1 MSDFYV
7 KICTSGHVLVDSSP
21 LLGAEFCENC
31 GSKMLSSCPSCG
43 STIDEFDFGGVCF
56 LGVPDY
62 TRPSYCKHCGK
73 PYPWTSAA
81 LESTSL
87 MLQEDSELS
96 ELDRQKLEE
105 SLPDL
110 ISETPKT
117 QLAVIRAKKA
127 LISAS
132 QFTADAL
139 RQFIID
145 FGCELVKS
153 SLGF

>member
-7 KICTSGHVLVDSSP
+7 KICTGGHVVVDSSP
-21 LLGAEFCENC
+21 LRGSEFCESC
-31 GSKMLSSCPSCG
+31 GSKMLSTCPSCG
-43 STIDEFDFGGVCF
+43 STIYEFDFGGVCF

-81 LESTSL
+81 LEATAL
-87 MLQEDSELS
+87 ILQEDAKLS
-96 ELDRQKLEE
+96 ESDRQNLEE
-105 SLPDL
+105 SLPAL

-117 QLAVIRAKKA
+117 QLATIRAKKV

-132 QFTADAL
+132 KFTSDAL